1 MLLLDLDSW
10 SIPEQIDF
18 ICRATRITI
27 NFCSRPYGKVTAAH
41 WKWLNFWKFAPS
53 VLLSL
58 LSISIMSTS
67 TAIFTPKEALF
78 RDFLTWEH
86 ILESFKLSES
96 VSTFILSWKLS
107 LLDLICSQLSE
118 NALRAKSRVF
128 CHFWSFETL
137 AFFTFCWFWPSRS
150 HWRPFLDLE
159 STKALWL
166 SYPNLF
172 LHLIYLYPFPCKSSG
187 KIDSFFMAEQS
198 K

>member
-1 MLLLDLDSW
+1 
-10 SIPEQIDF
+10 
-18 ICRATRITI
+18 
-27 NFCSRPYGKVTAAH
+27 
-41 WKWLNFWKFAPS
+41 
-53 VLLSL
+53 
-58 LSISIMSTS
+58 MSTS

-78 RDFLTWEH
+78 RDFLAWEH

-172 LHLIYLYPFPCKSSG
+172 LHLIYLYPFPCKSSE

-198 K
+198 KYICTYTLNFLYKKVDFHLSLNPLCSKFLKWHYIKWKIWASLSYIVLSYTKN

>member
-1 MLLLDLDSW
+1 
-10 SIPEQIDF
+10 
-18 ICRATRITI
+18 
-27 NFCSRPYGKVTAAH
+27 
-41 WKWLNFWKFAPS
+41 
-53 VLLSL
+53 
-58 LSISIMSTS
+58 MSTS

-118 NALRAKSRVF
+118 NALRAKSCVF

-172 LHLIYLYPFPCKSSG
+172 LHLIYLYPFPCAQEKWTLSSLWLNRVSTNYVIEHMCALPQRPNKWTSLFKS
-187 KIDSFFMAEQS
+187 
-198 K
+198 

>member
-1 MLLLDLDSW
+1 MVPSCSPGLELSFD
-10 SIPEQIDF
+10 IYN
-18 ICRATRITI
+18 A
-27 NFCSRPYGKVTAAH
+27 FCMKYAETLFMR
-41 WKWLNFWKFAPS
+41 N
-53 VLLSL
+53 
-58 LSISIMSTS
+58 
-67 TAIFTPKEALF
+67 TP
-78 RDFLTWEH
+78 EH

-118 NALRAKSRVF
+118 NALRAKSCVF

-172 LHLIYLYPFPCKSSG
+172 LHLIYLYPFPCKSSE

>member
-1 MLLLDLDSW
+1 MAWFL
-10 SIPEQIDF
+10 E
-18 ICRATRITI
+18 ICSQCA
-27 NFCSRPYGKVTAAH
+27 
-41 WKWLNFWKFAPS
+41 
-53 VLLSL
+53 LSL
-58 LSISIMSTS
+58 LSISIISTS

-78 RDFLTWEH
+78 RDFLPWEH
-86 ILESFKLSES
+86 ILESFKISES

-159 STKALWL
+159 STIALWL
-166 SYPNLF
+166 SYPNQF
-172 LHLIYLYPFPCKSSG
+172 LYLIYLYPFPCKSSG

-198 K
+198 KYFAIAIQSLQKAVAPMWS

>member
-1 MLLLDLDSW
+1 MNILSNKTSPESPEFGTGLFSQVSSLDGTFYSGKIW
-10 SIPEQIDF
+10 S
-18 ICRATRITI
+18 TR
-27 NFCSRPYGKVTAAH
+27 
-41 WKWLNFWKFAPS
+41 
-53 VLLSL
+53 
-58 LSISIMSTS
+58 
-67 TAIFTPKEALF
+67 
-78 RDFLTWEH
+78 EH
-86 ILESFKLSES
+86 RLESFKLSES
-96 VSTFILSWKLS
+96 VSTLILSWKLS

-159 STKALWL
+159 STIALWL
-166 SYPNLF
+166 SYPNQF
-172 LHLIYLYPFPCKSSG
+172 LYLIYLYPFPCKSSG

>member
-1 MLLLDLDSW
+1 
-10 SIPEQIDF
+10 
-18 ICRATRITI
+18 
-27 NFCSRPYGKVTAAH
+27 
-41 WKWLNFWKFAPS
+41 
-53 VLLSL
+53 
-58 LSISIMSTS
+58 MSTS

-118 NALRAKSRVF
+118 NALRAKSCVF

-172 LHLIYLYPFPCKSSG
+172 LHLIYLYPFPCKSSE

-198 K
+198 KYILHIRLFWQTITAAVVVSTYQNENKSAFLLCRTS